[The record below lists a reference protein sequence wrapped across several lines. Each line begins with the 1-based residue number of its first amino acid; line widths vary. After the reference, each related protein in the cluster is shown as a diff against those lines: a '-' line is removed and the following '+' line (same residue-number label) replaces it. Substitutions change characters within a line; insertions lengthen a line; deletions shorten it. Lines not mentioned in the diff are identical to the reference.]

1 MIYNMTIAEQC
12 QHTSIKESWSRKKT
26 DDLGVPKYDKNNWA
40 KTIENVVLHLKL
52 IRGTNGAQFAYV
64 IRHHIKVTNIMPVY
78 SSYLNLDK
86 EMIARAPIADAKSNI
101 KLAQ

>member
-26 DDLGVPKYDKNNWA
+26 DKNNWA